1 MKKTSIIWFGA
12 AISIAE
18 IMTGSLLSPL
28 GWKLGLLAIILGHT
42 IGCSL
47 MYLVGLIGCKS
58 GKSTMESTSLSFGK
72 GGSRFFALMNA
83 LQLIGWTG
91 VMIFSGASA
100 ATLILSQVSYQVWA
114 LIITAL
120 IFLWLFAYFKE
131 LGILPT
137 IIMALLFILSI
148 VVSTTIFH
156 DVSLTLLPQNT
167 MNIWMGLELS
177 IAMPLSW
184 LPLIGDYTSEEQGVE
199 TIPMV
204 SAVVYFFASSWMYI
218 IGLGCGLRSGSTD
231 FAVILKESSLPLS
244 ALIVIVLS
252 TVTTTYLDVYSC
264 GISAKTLGLNSRK
277 SAIVC
282 TVIGLVLALTLP
294 SGGLEP
300 FLYVISSI
308 FVPMA
313 SIQITD
319 FFIIH
324 KNQSESIIHVPAMV
338 IFLLGFLLY
347 RYLLTID
354 FVLGVSLPVIVV
366 TALLEVC
373 SEKLQVYKKE
383 KQYA

>member
-28 GWKLGLLAIILGHT
+28 GWKLGLLTIILGHT

-47 MYLVGLIGCKS
+47 MYLVGLIGCRS

-72 GGSRFFALMNA
+72 MGSRFFALMNA

-100 ATLILSQVSYQVWA
+100 ATLIISQVNYSFWA

-120 IFLWLFAYFKE
+120 IFLWLFVYFKE
-131 LGILPT
+131 LGIIPT

-148 VVSTTIFH
+148 FVSTTIFGA
-156 DVSLTLLPQNT
+156 VSLTLLPQNT

-184 LPLIGDYTSEEQGVE
+184 LPLIGDYTSEEKGVE
-199 TIPMV
+199 TIPLV
-204 SAVVYFFASSWMYI
+204 SALVYFCASSWMYI
-218 IGLGCGLRSGSTD
+218 VGLGCGMRSGSTD
-231 FAVILKESSLPLS
+231 FAVILKESGLPLS

-264 GISAKTLGLNSRK
+264 GISAKTLGFNSRK
-277 SAIVC
+277 SAIAC
-282 TVIGLVLALTLP
+282 TVIGLVLALTIP

-319 FFIIH
+319 FFIVH
-324 KNQSESIIHVPAMV
+324 KDQSESTIHIPAMV

-354 FVLGVSLPVIVV
+354 FVLGVSLPVIVI
-366 TALLEVC
+366 TALLEVV
-373 SEKLQVYKKE
+373 SEKLQVCKKE